1 MHAQFFTEA
10 ECRRLAASP
19 YVASVTEKT
28 VRFNEAFRQRFQQMR
43 REGISPREI
52 FLQCDID
59 PDILGETR
67 MRGITYAMDKQR
79 KAAEAMAGT
88 GVPTT

>member
-1 MHAQFFTEA
+1 MHAQFFTAA
-10 ECRRLAASP
+10 ERQRLAASC
-19 YVASVTEKT
+19 YVAAVTEKT

-79 KAAEAMAGT
+79 KAAEAMAGAA
-88 GVPTT
+88 VSM